1 MNLSKDLRK
10 FREEC
15 DNGSSYWFL
24 MIIAIVVL
32 LLKGK
37 MSPIVVLAVVP
48 AIAALILRFSPVEI
62 MGFIADGIKTTTSNG
77 ILFIFSVIYFG
88 VLADTGLFD
97 VIVGWLVKKA
107 GNNVIAVTVV
117 TAVIATIAHL
127 DGTTAVTVLITIP
140 SMYPV
145 YKKMK
150 IDPRILLCLTGACMG
165 VMNLLP
171 WGGPTARAATVLE
184 MDATELWHML
194 IPLQVVGLVM
204 NIALAVV
211 LGMVA
216 IKHGAGLGKGE
227 EVAADEKEKKEE
239 ASLRKSN
246 AFLIF
251 NFLLT
256 AGVIALLSTGIGKS
270 YVIFMLGL
278 CILLAVNYPDQKLQ
292 DKLIKKHA
300 PAALIISATLFAAGA
315 MVGVFDGTG
324 MLEAM
329 ASAIMAIIPAA
340 LGKYIHIIFGILALP
355 LGLCVGTD
363 AYFYGIMPLVMQVGE
378 TYGVASLNTALT
390 MLIGKN
396 LALMVSP
403 LVPATYLAIGLTGT
417 ELKDHM
423 KFSIPPYYLV
433 SLLMLAFGVLL
444 GIVTV

>member
-1 MNLSKDLRK
+1 MK
-10 FREEC
+10 EEKIMAAAI
-15 DNGSSYWFL
+15 GFL
-24 MIIAIVVL
+24 MIIVIVAL

-37 MSPIVVLAVVP
+37 MSPIVVLAIVP
-48 AIAALILRFSPVEI
+48 TISALILGFVPTDI
-62 MGFIADGIKTTTSNG
+62 LGFIADGIKTTTSNG

-88 VLADTGLFD
+88 VLSDTGLFD
-97 VIVGWLVKKA
+97 VIVNWLVKKA

-117 TAVIATIAHL
+117 TAMIATIAHL

-140 SMYPV
+140 AMYPV
-145 YKKMK
+145 YKRMN
-150 IDPRILLCLTGACMG
+150 IDARILLCITGACMG

-171 WGGPTARAATVLE
+171 WGGPTARAATVLQ

-194 IPLQVVGLVM
+194 IPLQIVGLVM
-204 NIALAVV
+204 NSVIAVL
-211 LGMVA
+211 LGMYAV
-216 IKHGAGLGKGE
+216 KKGAGAGKGV
-227 EVAADEKEKKEE
+227 EVETNEKEKAETE
-239 ASLRKSN
+239 ALKKSRGY
-246 AFLIF
+246 LIF

-256 AGVIALLSTGIGKS
+256 VAVIAALSTGVGKS

-278 CILLAVNYPDQKLQ
+278 CVLLAVNYPDQKIQ
-292 DKLIKKHA
+292 DKLVKKHA
-300 PAALIISATLFAAGA
+300 PATLFAAGA
-315 MVGVFDGTG
+315 MVGIFDGTG

-329 ASAIMAIIPAA
+329 ANAIMAVIPAA
-340 LGKYIHIIFGILALP
+340 MGKYIHIIFGILALP
-355 LGLCVGTD
+355 FGLCVGTD

-423 KFSIPPYYLV
+423 KFSIPPYYVV
-433 SLLMLAFGVLL
+433 SLIMLVLGVIL
-444 GIVTV
+444 GIISL

>member
-1 MNLSKDLRK
+1 MVAVI
-10 FREEC
+10 
-15 DNGSSYWFL
+15 GFL
-24 MIIAIVVL
+24 MIIAIVAL

-270 YVIFMLGL
+270 YVVFMLGL

-300 PAALIISATLFAAGA
+300 PAALIISATLFSAGA
-315 MVGVFDGTG
+315 MVGIFDGTG
-324 MLEAM
+324 MLTEM
-329 ASAIMAIIPAA
+329 ANAIMSIIPGF
-340 LGKYIHIIFGILALP
+340 LGQFIHIIFGILALP
-355 LGLCVGTD
+355 LGLCIGTD

-378 TYGVASLNTALT
+378 TYGVASLSTALT
-390 MLIGKN
+390 MVIGKN

-403 LVPATYLAIGLTGT
+403 LVPATYLAIGLTDV

-423 KFSIPPYYLV
+423 KFSIPIYWGISIVMLV
-433 SLLMLAFGVLL
+433 IGVIL
-444 GIVTV
+444 GIVPLGA

>member
-1 MNLSKDLRK
+1 
-10 FREEC
+10 
-15 DNGSSYWFL
+15 
-24 MIIAIVVL
+24 
-32 LLKGK
+32 
-37 MSPIVVLAVVP
+37 
-48 AIAALILRFSPVEI
+48 
-62 MGFIADGIKTTTSNG
+62 
-77 ILFIFSVIYFG
+77 
-88 VLADTGLFD
+88 
-97 VIVGWLVKKA
+97 
-107 GNNVIAVTVV
+107 
-117 TAVIATIAHL
+117 
-127 DGTTAVTVLITIP
+127 
-140 SMYPV
+140 
-145 YKKMK
+145 
-150 IDPRILLCLTGACMG
+150 
-165 VMNLLP
+165 
-171 WGGPTARAATVLE
+171 
-184 MDATELWHML
+184 
-194 IPLQVVGLVM
+194 M
-204 NIALAVV
+204 NILLAVV
-211 LGMVA
+211 LGMFA

-227 EVAADEKEKKEE
+227 EIEEDAKEKKEAE
-239 ASLRKSN
+239 DLRKSN
-246 AFLIF
+246 KYLIF

-256 AGVIALLSTGIGKS
+256 VGVIALLSTGIGKS

-278 CILLAVNYPDQKLQ
+278 CILLAVNYPNQKLQ

-444 GIVTV
+444 GIVTI

>member
-1 MNLSKDLRK
+1 MAAII
-10 FREEC
+10 
-15 DNGSSYWFL
+15 GFL

-37 MSPIVVLAVVP
+37 MSPIVVLAVIPSV
-48 AIAALILRFSPVEI
+48 AALILGFSPVEV
-62 MGFIADGIKTTTSNG
+62 MGFIADGIQTTTSNG

-88 VLADTGLFD
+88 VLADSGLFD
-97 VIVGWLVKKA
+97 VIVGWLVKRA

-140 SMYPV
+140 SMLPV
-145 YKKMK
+145 YKRMK
-150 IDPRILLCLTGACMG
+150 IDTRILLCLTGACMG

-171 WGGPTARAATVLE
+171 WGGPTARAATVLA

-194 IPLQVVGLVM
+194 IPLQVVGLCM
-204 NIALAVV
+204 NILLAVL
-211 LGMVA
+211 LGMMA
-216 IKHGAGLGKGE
+216 IKQGAGLGKGE
-227 EVAADEKEKKEE
+227 EVAADEKEKQDSAELK
-239 ASLRKSN
+239 KSTPY
-246 AFLIF
+246 LVF

-256 AGVIALLSTGIGKS
+256 AGVIALLSSGIGKS

-324 MLEAM
+324 MLDAM

-340 LGKYIHIIFGILALP
+340 LGKYVHLIFGILALP

-423 KFSIPPYYLV
+423 KFSILPYYLV
-433 SLLMLAFGVLL
+433 SLLMLLFGVIL
-444 GIVTV
+444 GIITV